1 MAGQVD
7 HNGSVHNKEPSDY
20 AALTAE
26 GGGTGEGHPD
36 KPSSDSNVSIN
47 DGTIA
52 AILLELNM
60 VHIFQTGCLICLVFL
75 NIVQCVCL
83 I

>member
-7 HNGSVHNKEPSDY
+7 HNGSAHNKEPSDC
-20 AALTAE
+20 ATLTAE
-26 GGGTGEGHPD
+26 GGGTGEAPPD

-52 AILLELNM
+52 AILQAKN
-60 VHIFQTGCLICLVFL
+60 
-75 NIVQCVCL
+75 
-83 I
+83 